1 MPKLQQGL
9 EGPQEKI
16 TPPDTFRL
24 NSLLQ
29 TPAPLTQSQRWTAC
43 ISSNIERI
51 TYSFLFTCVGLP
63 IHHATGYAMPAQQ
76 TLAVIAYFVALGLPS
91 RWKQFLHLML
101 VSPALTVQGVYM
113 LGAIRGNNLTVS
125 LHSYRTGASCLDLWH
140 SKPNLKVPGAG
151 DILGF

>member
-1 MPKLQQGL
+1 
-9 EGPQEKI
+9 
-16 TPPDTFRL
+16 
-24 NSLLQ
+24 
-29 TPAPLTQSQRWTAC
+29 
-43 ISSNIERI
+43 
-51 TYSFLFTCVGLP
+51 
-63 IHHATGYAMPAQQ
+63 MPAQQ

-151 DILGF
+151 DILGFYSGSHEWDFWGSVGSHVLNWMRIPEGKFNPTTNSRTNYVIQQPMSDY